1 MRLPT
6 FPAKVR
12 PRRQSGQPAHVSGRR
27 SQEVGTRGALRLFR
41 TDGPT
46 PRGKG
51 YIGGGGLRDPL
62 PLPEFVP
69 AVRRHQPSRGQTRPY
84 FGAQRKR
91 RGVKQGGLPGGL
103 PRRWSCPSLF
113 RFPPHSATCRR
124 EQSLVRSSRDTER
137 DIRRWEA
144 VRKKKQR
151 RPLWAS
157 ASSSAQRRGALRP
170 SDLYLSAADEGAELI
185 TVRFCPRHVY
195 GGGSG
200 DHCRHPFPPLSVAVF
215 PSRGNPGAFASFVRL
230 VSFLSFFS

>member
-103 PRRWSCPSLF
+103 PKSLNYVKY
-113 RFPPHSATCRR
+113 P
-124 EQSLVRSSRDTER
+124 
-137 DIRRWEA
+137 
-144 VRKKKQR
+144 
-151 RPLWAS
+151 
-157 ASSSAQRRGALRP
+157 
-170 SDLYLSAADEGAELI
+170 
-185 TVRFCPRHVY
+185 
-195 GGGSG
+195 
-200 DHCRHPFPPLSVAVF
+200 
-215 PSRGNPGAFASFVRL
+215 
-230 VSFLSFFS
+230 